1 VSCVTQ
7 LTPVA
12 ADARGN
18 ALRTSILRGA
28 LPITGFRPP
37 PATMSKPDTDDDPP
51 AGATMLERLQSQLA
65 GRFRPDPALFRVVEV
80 TRNSRGRLVQQGQIW
95 HSDLNHVRRFARAVA
110 ANSVAHGVVVAD
122 AAGAVVEQIPVGEFD
137 GAPAGWGAWRD
148 LPLPPAPPR
157 RKPRAALPKP
167 TAPKPTATPSDVAT
181 AVPSTPAPAVP
192 ELAEVAAEVGAA
204 PADADD
210 NALPVVQDEAAAA
223 QTLSPMVADEGDLA
237 IVLP

>member
-1 VSCVTQ
+1 
-7 LTPVA
+7 
-12 ADARGN
+12 
-18 ALRTSILRGA
+18 
-28 LPITGFRPP
+28 
-37 PATMSKPDTDDDPP
+37 MSTPDTDDDSP

-148 LPLPPAPPR
+148 MPLPPPPPR
-157 RKPRAALPKP
+157 RKPRAALVKP
-167 TAPKPTATPSDVAT
+167 VAQKPGDAAT
-181 AVPSTPAPAVP
+181 AVQPTPAPAVP
-192 ELAEVAAEVGAA
+192 EVTHVSAAAMAAEADAA
-204 PADADD
+204 PADAERK
-210 NALPVVQDEAAAA
+210 APPVVQDEAGPA